1 MPNDILSILN
11 ESGGLNAKVFSLV
24 RLKLLASLAA
34 LGPDGATY
42 RELRAALD
50 INDGVL
56 FANLNVL
63 KEMGYLISGKIT
75 SEGKELELYTIT
87 PEGQEEWKRT
97 RTWLCRFLHW
107 GT

>member
-1 MPNDILSILN
+1 MHNDILSILN
-11 ESGGLNAKVFSLV
+11 ESEALNAKVFSLV

-42 RELRAALD
+42 RELKAALT

-63 KEMGYLISGKIT
+63 KDMGYLT
-75 SEGKELELYTIT
+75 SEKIASDGKELELYTIT
-87 PEGQEEWKRT
+87 PEGQDEWKRV
-97 RTWLCRFLHW
+97 RTWLCRFLHC
-107 GT
+107 GD

>member
-1 MPNDILSILN
+1 MPNDFLSIVN
-11 ESGGLNAKVFSLV
+11 ESGALNAKVFSLV

-63 KEMGYLISGKIT
+63 KEMGYLTSEKIA

-87 PEGQEEWKRT
+87 PEGQDEWKRT
-97 RTWLCRFLHW
+97 RIWLCRFLHC
-107 GT
+107 GA